1 MAHGIDSSVRPGI
14 SAGPFLTMTRWR
26 TEMWR
31 EMMQPRTPL
40 RYRSPF
46 LMPYSRQPCT
56 PAYGRERGGVSAAG
70 CGRRGLQG
78 PELTAAACETAC
90 APCPASS
97 RLSAACSTLA
107 VPNPGSATWVCRPG
121 TGLGLHAGC
130 SLRAHCRPWVAS
142 CARRRCLPRIPR
154 KRRSYE
160 LDHYRQSRL
169 PVCPYRATTGSD
181 PSAADCRPRCRWPLP
196 C

>member
-1 MAHGIDSSVRPGI
+1 
-14 SAGPFLTMTRWR
+14 
-26 TEMWR
+26 MWR

-46 LMPYSRQPCT
+46 LMPYPRQPCT
-56 PAYGRERGGVSAAG
+56 PAYGAERGGVSVAAR
-70 CGRRGLQG
+70 CKAWGLQG

-107 VPNPGSATWVCRPG
+107 VPNPGSAAWVCRPG
-121 TGLGLHAGC
+121 TGLGLRASC

-142 CARRRCLPRIPR
+142 CARRRCLPRLPR
-154 KRRSYE
+154 K
-160 LDHYRQSRL
+160 DA
-169 PVCPYRATTGSD
+169 ATSWAIIVSLGC
-181 PSAADCRPRCRWPLP
+181 PSARTAQRRALTPLQQTAARAAAGP
-196 C
+196 CPARAERIQGAFTHPSTSSASRDPA